1 MIKWNHVITSI
12 IAFII
17 VMVISFL
24 VTAGLIKVLSLC
36 FGFVF
41 SWKLALGIWV
51 LFILIKWLLPSA
63 NKN

>member
-1 MIKWNHVITSI
+1 MIKWDRVFTTI
-12 IAFII
+12 IALVI

-36 FGFVF
+36 FGFIF

-51 LFILIKWLLPSA
+51 ILIMLKPLFSSG
-63 NKN
+63 KK